1 MKENYMRVEGL
12 VSVIVPIYNVE
23 AYLERCVDSII
34 NQTYKNLEIILV
46 DDGSPD
52 RCGEICDEYASKD
65 SRIVVI
71 HKENGGLS
79 DARNAGIEKA
89 QGEYLSFV
97 DSDDWIE
104 PNMIEVLYKACVDN
118 STKMAYCGICDVHE
132 NLNKKEREVFDF
144 DKILEPQE
152 VLVRIFESK
161 GASHSACDKLY
172 HCDLFKEVRFPR
184 GKIYEDVATT
194 YRCVIKAGR
203 VVACKEILYNYFH
216 RSNSITTTGFS
227 NRVFDFTNHT
237 SKIQDE
243 VLPLYPEI
251 ENSVCFARIY
261 SIGSV
266 LSTLLKQDKK
276 TRALYK
282 SQYKLLIN
290 ELKSTRR
297 KWKKIGLTRKS
308 RRAYRL
314 MIMRLYGPLKRL
326 QLLFVRKKY

>member
-1 MKENYMRVEGL
+1 MRVKGL

-52 RCGEICDEYASKD
+52 RCGEICDNYATKD

-89 QGEYLSFV
+89 QGEYLSFI

-104 PNMIEVLYKACVDN
+104 PNMIEVLYNACISN
-118 STKMAYCGICDVHE
+118 SAKMAYCGICDVDE
-132 NLNKKEREVFDF
+132 NLNKKARKVFDF
-144 DKILEPQE
+144 DEILEPQD
-152 VLVRIFESK
+152 VLMRIFESK
-161 GASHSACDKLY
+161 WACHSACDKLY
-172 HCDLFKEVRFPR
+172 YYGLFEEVRFPF

-194 YRCVIKAGR
+194 YKCVIKAGR
-203 VVACKEILYNYFH
+203 IVACNEILYNYFH

-243 VLPLYPEI
+243 VLSIYPKI
-251 ENSVCFARIY
+251 ENSVYFARIY

-266 LSTLLKQDKK
+266 LSNLLKQNKK

-282 SQYKLLIN
+282 SQYELLLC
-290 ELKSTRR
+290 ELKSTKR
-297 KWKKIGLTRKS
+297 KWKKIGLTRES
-308 RRAYRL
+308 RRAYHL
-314 MIMRLYGPLKRL
+314 MLMRLYGPLKRMQMVL
-326 QLLFVRKKY
+326 KKKRKKF